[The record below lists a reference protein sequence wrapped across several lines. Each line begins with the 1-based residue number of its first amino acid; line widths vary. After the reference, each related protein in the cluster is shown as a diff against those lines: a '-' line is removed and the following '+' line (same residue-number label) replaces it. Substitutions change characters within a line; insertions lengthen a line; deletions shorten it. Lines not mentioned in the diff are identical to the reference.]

1 MKNASSPH
9 ASLKCIALALAG
21 CSACAHGA
29 DDLTELSLDQLIDV
43 PVVSASRFE
52 QKASETTAA
61 VSVVTRDDIRQFGW
75 RTVAEVLRSLHG
87 FYTHSDRGYDYVG
100 ARSFARPQDYNTRV
114 LLLVDGQR
122 VNDAVYDQA
131 YIGTDGIIDLDIVDR
146 IEVIRG
152 PGSSIYGGNAVFG
165 VINLITRSG
174 AQLDGGEL
182 GARISSHNT
191 IDGRASVGKRL
202 DNGADFLASVSGMN
216 ATGPA
221 LYFPEFD
228 TPANNGGHTAHTDY
242 TRQGSVF
249 ARVGIDGLRLTT
261 AASRRTKGVPT
272 GAFGAEFNDRGHAFI
287 DTQSYLAVDYT
298 RALDAATE
306 LSGRAYLSDYT
317 YSAPALLGSP
327 PVRNHDEAH
336 GSWYGAE
343 LKLVSSLSARN
354 KLVAGIEHQRNRIQ
368 NQRNY
373 DVAPYRLNAD
383 DHRQSERS
391 GVFVQDDFQWTP
403 DLKLSVGGRVDQVT
417 GQGAQFSPR
426 LGAVYRLSAQTV
438 WKLQYG
444 TAFRAPNVYE
454 SNYSYAGSAI
464 ANPRLRGEKITTWE
478 TSVEHY
484 LDSQTRLLGTAY
496 VYRLAG
502 LIDQTTEARSG
513 LLQYV
518 NAGRSSARGV
528 ELEIEKL
535 WTNGARLRTSLEL
548 QHAHDATGNDLTN
561 SPNVIGKLNLSVP
574 LPWQS
579 LRLGT
584 EAQWFAARKTHAG
597 MVPDHGLAN
606 LTLLRPMA
614 GNHWEWSA
622 SVYNLF
628 DNRYFD
634 ATAYD
639 PTVPQ
644 RDRLAQDGRSYRL
657 KAVYRF

>member
-1 MKNASSPH
+1 MKNASSLH
-9 ASLKCIALALAG
+9 ASLNCVALALAG

-29 DDLTELSLDQLIDV
+29 DDLTELSLDQLLDV

-52 QKASETTAA
+52 QKASETAA
-61 VSVVTRDDIRQFGW
+61 TVSVVTRDDIRQYGW
-75 RTVAEVLRSLHG
+75 RSVAEVLRSLHG
-87 FYTHSDRGYDYVG
+87 FYIHSDRGYDYVG

-122 VNDAVYDQA
+122 VNDAIYDQA

-152 PGSSIYGGNAVFG
+152 PGSSIYGGNALFG

-182 GARISSHNT
+182 GGRVSSHNT
-191 IDGRASVGKRL
+191 VDGRASVGKRL

-216 ATGPA
+216 STGPA

-228 TPANNGGHTAHTDY
+228 TPASNDGRTAHTDY
-242 TRQGSVF
+242 NRQGSIF
-249 ARVGIDGLRLTT
+249 ARVSLDGLRITT

-272 GAFGAEFNDRGHAFI
+272 GAFGAGFNDRSHAYI
-287 DTQSYLAVDYT
+287 DTQGYLAVDYT
-298 RALDAATE
+298 RDLDAATE

-317 YSAPALLGSP
+317 FAAPAIRGTP

-336 GSWYGAE
+336 GSWYGID
-343 LKLVSSLSARN
+343 LKLVSKLSARN

-373 DVAPYRLNAD
+373 DAWPYRLNAD
-383 DHRQSERS
+383 DRRQSERS
-391 GVFVQDDFQWTP
+391 GLFVQDDFQWTP
-403 DLKLSVGGRVDQVT
+403 ALKLSVGGRVDQVT
-417 GQGAQFSPR
+417 DQGSQFSPR

-454 SNYSYAGSAI
+454 SNYSYAGTAI
-464 ANPRLRGEKITTWE
+464 ANPRLRAEKITTWE

-496 VYRLAG
+496 VYRLAN
-502 LIDQTTEARSG
+502 LIDQTTDARSG
-513 LLQYV
+513 LLQYI
-518 NAGRSSARGV
+518 NAGRTSARGV
-528 ELEIEKL
+528 ELELEKL
-535 WTNGARLRTSLEL
+535 WANGARLRTSLEL
-548 QHAHDATGNDLTN
+548 QHAHDATGSDLTN
-561 SPNVIGKLNLSVP
+561 SPNIIGKLNLSVP

-584 EAQWFAARKTHAG
+584 EAQWLAARKTHAG
-597 MVPDHGLAN
+597 MVPDYGLAN

-614 GNHWEWSA
+614 GDRWEWSA
-622 SVYNLF
+622 SVFNLF
-628 DNRYFD
+628 DNRHLD

>member
-1 MKNASSPH
+1 MKNASFPC
-9 ASLKCIALALAG
+9 ASLKHLLLALAG
-21 CSACAHGA
+21 CSACALGA

-61 VSVVTRDDIRQFGW
+61 VSVVTRDDIRQYGW

-122 VNDAVYDQA
+122 VNDAIYDQA

-306 LSGRAYLSDYT
+306 IVKDELQRGVIRPIRPIAFNPADYDVVVIDLPDERSDAAQHNRLYGADFMKLCGDIGVIVAGQAGCPTLWRNETLIRSWERFGETFGTVVYFGSDEHEWAFLSG
-317 YSAPALLGSP
+317 
-327 PVRNHDEAH
+327 
-336 GSWYGAE
+336 
-343 LKLVSSLSARN
+343 
-354 KLVAGIEHQRNRIQ
+354 
-368 NQRNY
+368 
-373 DVAPYRLNAD
+373 
-383 DHRQSERS
+383 
-391 GVFVQDDFQWTP
+391 
-403 DLKLSVGGRVDQVT
+403 
-417 GQGAQFSPR
+417 
-426 LGAVYRLSAQTV
+426 
-438 WKLQYG
+438 
-444 TAFRAPNVYE
+444 
-454 SNYSYAGSAI
+454 
-464 ANPRLRGEKITTWE
+464 
-478 TSVEHY
+478 
-484 LDSQTRLLGTAY
+484 
-496 VYRLAG
+496 
-502 LIDQTTEARSG
+502 
-513 LLQYV
+513 
-518 NAGRSSARGV
+518 
-528 ELEIEKL
+528 
-535 WTNGARLRTSLEL
+535 
-548 QHAHDATGNDLTN
+548 AT
-561 SPNVIGKLNLSVP
+561 
-574 LPWQS
+574 
-579 LRLGT
+579 
-584 EAQWFAARKTHAG
+584 
-597 MVPDHGLAN
+597 
-606 LTLLRPMA
+606 
-614 GNHWEWSA
+614 
-622 SVYNLF
+622 
-628 DNRYFD
+628 
-634 ATAYD
+634 
-639 PTVPQ
+639 
-644 RDRLAQDGRSYRL
+644 
-657 KAVYRF
+657 